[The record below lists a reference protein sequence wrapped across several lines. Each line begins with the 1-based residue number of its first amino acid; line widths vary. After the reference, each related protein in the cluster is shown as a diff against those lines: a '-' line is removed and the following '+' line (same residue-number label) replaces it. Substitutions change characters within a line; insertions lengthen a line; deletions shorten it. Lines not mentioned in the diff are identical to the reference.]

1 MHTERDG
8 LLGASAASTSTA
20 SPNPSA
26 ADEYFDAEPRAR
38 RARTRAMAFV
48 ALGALATMCVGAAMT
63 GDMLRHTRR
72 IRGDGEVG
80 TRDARRL
87 ARLGGLQKV
96 PPAPPWKGYSNGGK
110 VATEFMAMND
120 LDQVPMTKE
129 EVHAAKYV
137 TPLGV
142 SGFEASRYLDG
153 ENKTRRKLET
163 PMMIIALDASVKDQ
177 KKALDLKASIERSY
191 RLEPSQT
198 LVTLESATYPAR
210 WPETIELADEAVEEI
225 DKLLPYR
232 ALYYIQSL
240 HSAHKNNDTLPR
252 AAMGVS
258 HHIGCLLSHMRMWRL
273 HAKRHNQWSFIF
285 ESDGGWWIGAPPKHL
300 QSIVDHAPHRA
311 DLIFTKRGFGNS
323 GQFVKQWKSGQDMMY
338 MYRVNRIIA
347 GAGLSSYLIGPN
359 FVDKIY
365 DQIVFHRGADMVDAW
380 LMLRMCSTH
389 DERYATYKSRIN
401 CFHAE
406 SKLKP
411 ARQVG
416 GYLPKWYGIDK
427 TPRDTDNWNEWLKY
441 ERNRTAYFERSY
453 ERTAAWKAAQEEKR
467 ALKAQLAAERGEP
480 SPELGRAQTVRERR
494 GRARALNK
502 QIRANARGQQP
513 AARE

>member
-8 LLGASAASTSTA
+8 LLGASASSA

-63 GDMLRHTRR
+63 DDMLRHTRR
-72 IRGDGEVG
+72 IRGDGKVG
-80 TRDARRL
+80 TDARRTP
-87 ARLGGLQKV
+87 RLGGLPQV
-96 PPAPPWKGYSNGGK
+96 TPAPPWKGYSNGGM

-120 LDQVPMTKE
+120 LDQVPMIEE
-129 EVHAAKYV
+129 EVDAAKYV

-142 SGFEASRYLDG
+142 NGFEASRYLDG

-191 RLEPSQT
+191 RLEPTQS

-210 WPETIELADEAVEEI
+210 WPETIELADEAVEELT
-225 DKLLPYR
+225 KLRPYR

-240 HSAHKNNDTLPR
+240 HSAHKNNDTLPH

-258 HHIGCLLSHMRMWRL
+258 HHIGCLFSHMRMWRL

-285 ESDGGWWIGAPPKHL
+285 ESDGGWWLGAPPKHL

-311 DLIFTKRGFGNS
+311 DLIFTKRGFVNS
-323 GQFVKQWKSGQDMMY
+323 GQFVKQWKSGEDMMY
-338 MYRVNRIIA
+338 MYRVNRMIG

-365 DQIVFHRGADMVDAW
+365 EQIVFHRGADMVDAW
-380 LMLRMCSTH
+380 LMLRMCSTK
-389 DERYATYKSRIN
+389 DERYTTYKSRIN

-406 SKLKP
+406 STLKP

-416 GYLPKWYGIDK
+416 GYLPEWYGIDE

-441 ERNRTAYFERSY
+441 ERNGTAYY
-453 ERTAAWKAAQEEKR
+453 ERASERMAAWNAAQEEKR
-467 ALKAQLAAERGEP
+467 ALKAQLATELGEP
-480 SPELGRAQTVRERR
+480 APELGREQTVRERR
-494 GRARALNK
+494 RRARALNR